1 MGPCDLARDGDRAWP
16 RTGTWPGVG
25 PQPGLARVRDLA
37 WPRIATGPGLGRGP
51 GTVTGTGLEPKA
63 DIEIDTDI
71 SFAIVDGKLCT
82 GVSFA
87 IVGGKHFALTGKV
100 SNSAK

>member
-1 MGPCDLARDGDRAWP
+1 
-16 RTGTWPGVG
+16 
-25 PQPGLARVRDLA
+25 
-37 WPRIATGPGLGRGP
+37 
-51 GTVTGTGLEPKA
+51 VTGTGLEPKA